1 MIIVIL
7 LLNFTRFSI
16 LLKFT
21 RNFTWRLINFQN
33 RSVMDFEKERK
44 SHYFKVSKVFHGE
57 TVEKNENPSRV
68 VHKYQ
73 YSFEILWNSVRRL
86 WRHEITR
93 RLHRYLRSIFSNRVS
108 FGTKKDVGWLRGQ
121 FKRIVVLHAI
131 LIADNWSTSIVVTDW
146 IREELRIEVEK
157 RWYFLEWKID
167 ALCSLGR
174 DWLTLGIWYSI
185 YRENF
190 KITRLRGI
198 DCICF
203 FLLFCNCQ
211 YRSFSFYSKFKIL
224 SFERRI
230 RCLLVIHSI

>member
-7 LLNFTRFSI
+7 LLNFTWSI
-16 LLKFT
+16 F
-21 RNFTWRLINFQN
+21 RIGGP
-33 RSVMDFEKERK
+33 VMDFEKERK

-93 RLHRYLRSIFSNRVS
+93 RLHRYLRSIFSDRVS
-108 FGTKKDVGWLRGQ
+108 FGTKKDVGWLQ